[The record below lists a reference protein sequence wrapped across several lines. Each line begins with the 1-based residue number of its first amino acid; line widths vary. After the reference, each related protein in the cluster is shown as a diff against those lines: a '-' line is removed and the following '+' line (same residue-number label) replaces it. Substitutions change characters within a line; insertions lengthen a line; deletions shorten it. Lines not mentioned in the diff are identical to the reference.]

1 MKYPTEEY
9 RVREQRAKK
18 AVRHLAHHLDW
29 PISDELTL
37 LPPALKAC
45 GSAAKFAEWR
55 RMAVRPTA
63 PSTPAHRH
71 SRFPE
76 QQRIDASS
84 VSTGHAWGLNHN
96 VVKHRRDEKSAC
108 FTYES
113 IQRFSH

>member
-29 PISDELTL
+29 PISDDLTL

-45 GSAAKFAEWR
+45 GSGAKFAEWR

-71 SRFPE
+71 SRFPG

-84 VSTGHAWGLNHN
+84 VSTEHTWGP
-96 VVKHRRDEKSAC
+96 
-108 FTYES
+108 
-113 IQRFSH
+113 